1 MSYMDIL
8 EQKAIENK
16 KIKLLMKLK
25 KQKEAELQEVVMELR
40 KLIQK

>member
-1 MSYMDIL
+1 MDIL